1 MRSGSCP
8 GQQMPAREPARIVCR
23 AISTSLPIVLVLI
36 LLPAIAVA
44 SPPDPS
50 WIAGI
55 YDGADG
61 NDIVSLVYETSAASA
76 TAPPH
81 VGLLPCLPG
90 ICLEGIA
97 RTVSR
102 SRFTPAPRP
111 PPVLSS
117 AEFAYVFSSLP
128 PPSRRHEN
136 SRHPAVDQQVPPVPP
151 RRTSFSHTDLERSCP

>member
-1 MRSGSCP
+1 MRSSSCP
-8 GQQMPAREPARIVCR
+8 WPQMPAPEPARTMWR
-23 AISTSLPIVLVLI
+23 AISTALPIVLALI
-36 LLPAIAVA
+36 LLPAMAFA

-61 NDIVSLVYETSAASA
+61 DDIVSFVYETSAASA
-76 TAPPH
+76 TAPSHLGP
-81 VGLLPCLPG
+81 LTCLPG
-90 ICLEGIA
+90 MFLEGIA
-97 RTVSR
+97 RIVSG
-102 SRFTPAPRP
+102 SRFTFGPRS
-111 PPVLSS
+111 PPVSSS

-151 RRTSFSHTDLERSCP
+151 RRTSCSHTDLERSRP

>member
-1 MRSGSCP
+1 MRSGSYP
-8 GQQMPAREPARIVCR
+8 WSQMPAPEPARTMWR
-23 AISTSLPIVLVLI
+23 AISTALPIVLALI
-36 LLPAIAVA
+36 LLPAMAFA

-61 NDIVSLVYETSAASA
+61 DDIVSFVYETSAASA
-76 TAPPH
+76 TALSH
-81 VGLLPCLPG
+81 VGPLPRLPG
-90 ICLEGIA
+90 MFLEGIA
-97 RTVSR
+97 RIVSG
-102 SRFTPAPRP
+102 SRFTFSPRS
-111 PPVLSS
+111 PPVSSS